1 VKRILTPFERE
12 ELRMIARLQ
21 QLNIY
26 PQLVRRLNEGQSAS
40 GVARWAMTVGVEGAP
55 GAWGFGFWLKHTA
68 ALWRDVRAAKEKLR
82 NQERHQRRTG
92 LTEPIASDA
101 VLAKVNQ
108 TLEDKG
114 LLDFIPKEVHSVF
127 KHVLGEEKRLRA
139 IHLLTYAAMTQI
151 PRVERVKE
159 LEKSMPSML
168 PNGHQEIKR
177 LTEIGSELMKYE
189 LGQEMLRG
197 KYGLMPQGSRADG
210 DPDLPPIARTMMEFD
225 EVDRSLIRELSV
237 RFIEMAQ
244 EKVSGRFKAV
254 RLEGDA
260 GRAGTAADGN
270 NGGDSEPHD
279 AEGS

>member
-1 VKRILTPFERE
+1 
-12 ELRMIARLQ
+12 
-21 QLNIY
+21 
-26 PQLVRRLNEGQSAS
+26 
-40 GVARWAMTVGVEGAP
+40 
-55 GAWGFGFWLKHTA
+55 
-68 ALWRDVRAAKEKLR
+68 
-82 NQERHQRRTG
+82 
-92 LTEPIASDA
+92 
-101 VLAKVNQ
+101 
-108 TLEDKG
+108 
-114 LLDFIPKEVHSVF
+114 
-127 KHVLGEEKRLRA
+127 
-139 IHLLTYAAMTQI
+139 
-151 PRVERVKE
+151 
-159 LEKSMPSML
+159 MPSML

-210 DPDLPPIARTMMEFD
+210 DPDLPPIVRTMMEFD

-237 RFIEMAQ
+237 RIIEMAQ
-244 EKVSGRFKAV
+244 EKVSDRFKAV